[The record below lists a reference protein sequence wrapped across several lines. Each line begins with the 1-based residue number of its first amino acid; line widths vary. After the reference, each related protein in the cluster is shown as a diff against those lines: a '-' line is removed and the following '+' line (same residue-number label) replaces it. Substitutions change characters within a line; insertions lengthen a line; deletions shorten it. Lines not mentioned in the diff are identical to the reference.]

1 MNHIKV
7 LGSTVLT
14 LPGAKRQ
21 WYHRDSKA
29 IANKT
34 LIDVVSGKE
43 IKNDNTIPDL
53 SFYFPLTD
61 RWLLI
66 YDRRQDKHY
75 KLLVKVGE
83 FLITKGT

>member
-1 MNHIKV
+1 EEDLFIKHIKV
-7 LGSTVLT
+7 IGSTVLT

-21 WYHRDSKA
+21 WYGYKIKHNLLHMNSRIYT

-34 LIDVVSGKE
+34 LINLVSGKE

-61 RWLLI
+61 RW
-66 YDRRQDKHY
+66 
-75 KLLVKVGE
+75 
-83 FLITKGT
+83 